1 MPELPEVESV
11 RKGLEKL
18 IQQAVIQE
26 AEVFWDRII
35 ALPEDANRFKQ
46 AIKGEQ
52 IVGISRRGK
61 FLLFHLTSYTLISH
75 LRMEGKFRVTEED
88 EPLSKHTHVVFHL
101 QDGRELRYADVR
113 KFGRMLLV
121 PKGTEND
128 VPSLRRLGPEP
139 IEEAFDQQS
148 FSQALKRRKKSIKA
162 VLLDQTAVAGLGNIY
177 VDEVLFQAAVRPD
190 RAASSLSKED
200 ITHLHR
206 AIIQTMKQAVEAG
219 GTTIRTYENAFG
231 ENGTYQ
237 QALNVYGRQGK
248 PCVRCGTT
256 IEKKKVAQRG
266 THYCPHCQV

>member
-35 ALPEDANRFKQ
+35 AFPEDIDTFKNKL
-46 AIKGEQ
+46 KGEQ
-52 IVGISRRGK
+52 ITGISRRGK

-75 LRMEGKFRVTEED
+75 LRMEGKFRVTDKD
-88 EPLSKHTHVVFHL
+88 EPFSKHTHVVFHL
-101 QDGRELRYADVR
+101 QDGRDLRYADVR

-121 PKGTEND
+121 QKGTENN

-139 IEEAFDQQS
+139 VEEAFDERS

-177 VDEVLFQAAVRPD
+177 VDEVLFQASVRPD
-190 RAASSLSKED
+190 RTASSLSKDE

-206 AIIQTMKQAVEAG
+206 AIIQTMEQAVKAG

-231 ENGTYQ
+231 ENGSYQ
-237 QALNVYGRQGK
+237 HALNVYGRQGE
-248 PCVRCGTT
+248 PCVRCGTS
-256 IEKKKVAQRG
+256 IEKIKVAQRG